1 MTSRNDEVRIDIEVE
16 GGARAEKQFNR
27 AEKGARGLG
36 KSTRGLINPLIGAG
50 LVSGLLGAGLL
61 GLALSSGSASN
72 SIIRIQGAV
81 EGLVSTFTR
90 KLEPAIDTAA
100 SFFEKLPVAAQL
112 GVLAASVILGIVFVK
127 LIGIAAGKIAIAV
140 SAYVA
145 QGLATPLVAGVGI
158 ALKSALSAIGTAAGP
173 LLTALLSVTSLA
185 IAVVVGS
192 SGFAGPHRMGLDLQ
206 RREPSQTFRGLAIR
220 DRLDK
225 GH

>member
-1 MTSRNDEVRIDIEVE
+1 M
-16 GGARAEKQFNR
+16 
-27 AEKGARGLG
+27 
-36 KSTRGLINPLIGAG
+36 
-50 LVSGLLGAGLL
+50 SGLLGAGLI

-127 LIGIAAGKIAIAV
+127 LLGIAAGKIAIAV

-145 QGLATPLVAGVGI
+145 QGIATPLVAGVGI
-158 ALKSALSAIGTAAGP
+158 ALRSALSAIGTAAGP

-185 IAVVVGS
+185 IAVVVGTLASLALIAWDLIFNDGNLLKRFEGWLSGIGWIKAIEDWDKNVLTPYFIKAWNNALSIFWQYFDPS
-192 SGFAGPHRMGLDLQ
+192 SSTLGAVVLR
-206 RREPSQTFRGLAIR
+206 
-220 DRLDK
+220 
-225 GH
+225 